1 MVERIIWGINQV
13 PESFIEIRMNKYISE
28 YHFSI
33 ISLKSEIMTKT
44 IKKKVWMFNVLRENR
59 KLLTKKVDSQKL
71 EVEKSSAGS
80 MKETVTR
87 YI

>member
-1 MVERIIWGINQV
+1 
-13 PESFIEIRMNKYISE
+13 
-28 YHFSI
+28 
-33 ISLKSEIMTKT
+33 
-44 IKKKVWMFNVLRENR
+44 MFNVLRENR